1 MIKAFLLNLMIA
13 VPLTAIGF
21 EAKALDK
28 GFIAYMLN
36 DFSTALSEWRKQAEL
51 GNATAQTNIGNMY
64 EAGNGVTKDN
74 VLAYLWYSL
83 GTIHGSDTAREN
95 KAKLEK
101 EMTPTELTVAGE
113 MAEIC
118 IMSEYKNCGF

>member
-1 MIKAFLLNLMIA
+1 MIKAFFLNLMIA

-21 EAKALDK
+21 EAQALDK

-51 GNATAQTNIGNMY
+51 RNATAQTNIGNMY
-64 EAGNGVTKDN
+64 EAGNGVIKDN

-83 GTIHGSDTAREN
+83 GTIHGSDTAKEN
-95 KAKLEK
+95 KAELEK

-118 IMSEYKNCGF
+118 IVSEYKNCGF

>member
-1 MIKAFLLNLMIA
+1 MIKSFFLNLMIT
-13 VPLTAIGF
+13 VPLATIGF
-21 EAKALDK
+21 EAQALDK

-51 GNATAQTNIGNMY
+51 GNATAQTNIGDMY
-64 EAGNGVTKDN
+64 EAGNGVIKNN

-83 GTIHGSDTAREN
+83 GSINGSDTAKEN
-95 KAKLEK
+95 KGKLEK
-101 EMTPTELTVAGE
+101 KMTPAELTVAAE

-118 IMSEYKNCGF
+118 IVSKYKKCGF

>member
-1 MIKAFLLNLMIA
+1 MIKAFFLNLMIT
-13 VPLTAIGF
+13 VPLATIGF
-21 EAKALDK
+21 EAQALDK

-83 GTIHGSDTAREN
+83 GTINGSVTAKEN
-95 KAKLEK
+95 KAKLK
-101 EMTPTELTVAGE
+101 KGMTPTELTIAGE
-113 MAEIC
+113 MAKIC
-118 IMSEYKNCGF
+118 IVSKYKNCGF